1 MPTTS
6 KATIVSDFRRGQI
19 LDAARNAFARHGLA
33 GTTVSQIAH
42 GADVA
47 KGTVYLYFRSKD
59 QILRALLDD
68 AVAELYRD
76 TVPLLA
82 GADTVE
88 DKLRR
93 FLDATLAFFDRHRDF
108 LEQCHFELTPEM
120 RTKTVQGIGKIFAA
134 QIRAWR
140 GVLQRSGK
148 GRALGVAPGSAAA
161 GIVSFAYGL
170 GQQRMK
176 GWVGGARHETVA
188 WATALLLK
196 GLNVS

>member
-6 KATIVSDFRRGQI
+6 KATVVSDFRRGQI

-120 RTKTVQGIGKIFAA
+120 RTKTVQAIGKIFAA

-148 GRALGVAPGSAAA
+148 GRALGVTPGSAAA

>member
-1 MPTTS
+1 MS
-6 KATIVSDFRRGQI
+6 RNKAAVVSDFRRSQI
-19 LDAARNAFARHGLA
+19 LEAARNAFVRHGLT
-33 GTTVSQIAH
+33 GTTVSQIAR

-59 QILRALLDD
+59 EILRQLLDD
-68 AVAELYRD
+68 AVGELLRD
-76 TVPLLA
+76 TVPVLA
-82 GADTVE
+82 EPIALDE
-88 DKLRR
+88 KLRR

-120 RTKTVQGIGKIFAA
+120 RTKTVQAIGKIFAA

-140 GVLQRSGK
+140 GVLAGRSRGSA
-148 GRALGVAPGSAAA
+148 RLAVAPASAAA

-176 GWVGGARHETVA
+176 GWVGGGRPDTVA

-196 GLNVS
+196 GLKVS

>member
-6 KATIVSDFRRGQI
+6 KAAMVSDFRRGQI
-19 LDAARNAFARHGLA
+19 LSAARNAFSRHGLA

-82 GADTVE
+82 GAGTVE
-88 DKLRR
+88 DKLRQ

-120 RTKTVQGIGKIFAA
+120 RTKTVQGTGKVFAS

-140 GVLQRSGK
+140 GVLRKSGR
-148 GRALGVAPGSAAA
+148 GRTLGVAPGNAAA

-170 GQQRMK
+170 GHQRLK

-188 WATALLLK
+188 WGTALLLK

>member
-1 MPTTS
+1 MRTS
-6 KATIVSDFRRGQI
+6 KAAVVSDFRRGQI
-19 LDAARNAFARHGLA
+19 LEAARGAFARHGLA
-33 GTTVSQIAH
+33 GTTVSQIAR

-47 KGTVYLYFRSKD
+47 KGTVYLYFQSKD

-68 AVAELYRD
+68 AVAQLYRD
-76 TVPLLA
+76 TVPVLA
-82 GADTVE
+82 GPGTVE
-88 DKLRR
+88 EKLRR
-93 FLDATLAFFDRHRDF
+93 FIDATLAFFDRHRDF

-120 RTKTVQGIGKIFAA
+120 RTKTVHATGKIFAA

-140 GVLQRSGK
+140 GVLQAGGRS
-148 GRALGVAPGSAAA
+148 RAPGVPAGSAAA

-188 WATALLLK
+188 WGTALLLK
-196 GLNVS
+196 GLRIS

>member
-1 MPTTS
+1 MHTTS
-6 KATIVSDFRRGQI
+6 KAAVVTDFRRGQI
-19 LDAARNAFARHGLA
+19 LSAARSTFVRHGLA
-33 GTTVSQIAH
+33 GTTVSRIAH

-59 QILRALLDD
+59 EILRALLDD

-76 TVPLLA
+76 TVPLLSEP
-82 GADTVE
+82 GTVE
-88 DKLRR
+88 EKLQR
-93 FLDATLAFFDRHRDF
+93 FLDGTLGFFDRHRDF

-140 GVLQRSGK
+140 GVLQRSR
-148 GRALGVAPGSAAA
+148 GRALSVAPGHAAA

-170 GQQRMK
+170 GQQRLK
-176 GWVGGARHETVA
+176 GWVGGARPETVA
-188 WATALLLK
+188 WGTALLLK
-196 GLNVS
+196 GLKVS

>member
-6 KATIVSDFRRGQI
+6 KAAIVSDFRRGQI

-47 KGTVYLYFRSKD
+47 KGTVYLYLRSKD
-59 QILRALLDD
+59 RNPPRAARRRGRRALSRHGP
-68 AVAELYRD
+68 AAR
-76 TVPLLA
+76 

-88 DKLRR
+88 DKLRQ

-120 RTKTVQGIGKIFAA
+120 RTKTVHGIGKIFAS

-188 WATALLLK
+188 WGTALLLK

>member
-6 KATIVSDFRRGQI
+6 KTDVVTDFRRGQI
-19 LDAARNAFARHGLA
+19 LSAARSAFVRHGLA
-33 GTTVSQIAH
+33 GTTVSQIAD

-59 QILRALLDD
+59 EILRALLDD

-82 GADTVE
+82 GPDSVE
-88 DKLRR
+88 QKLQR
-93 FLDATLAFFDRHRDF
+93 FLDGTLAFFDRHRDF

-140 GVLQRSGK
+140 GVLQRSGA
-148 GRALGVAPGSAAA
+148 GRALSVAPGHAAA

-170 GQQRMK
+170 GQQRLK
-176 GWVGGARHETVA
+176 GWVGGARPETVA
-188 WATALLLK
+188 WGTALLLK
-196 GLNVS
+196 GLKVS

>member
-6 KATIVSDFRRGQI
+6 KAAVVTDFRRGQI
-19 LDAARNAFARHGLA
+19 LSAARSAFVRHGLA
-33 GTTVSQIAH
+33 GTTVSRIAH

-59 QILRALLDD
+59 EILRALLDD
-68 AVAELYRD
+68 AMAELYRD
-76 TVPLLA
+76 TVPLLSEPI
-82 GADTVE
+82 TVE

-93 FLDATLAFFDRHRDF
+93 FIDATLAFFDRHRDF

-140 GVLQRSGK
+140 GVLQRRGQ

-176 GWVGGARHETVA
+176 GWVGGARQETVA
-188 WATALLLK
+188 WGTALLLK
-196 GLNVS
+196 GLRVS

>member
-1 MPTTS
+1 MPAS
-6 KATIVSDFRRGQI
+6 KKAVVSDFRRRQI
-19 LDAARNAFARHGLA
+19 LNAARDAFARHGLT
-33 GTTVSQIAH
+33 GTTVHQIAR
-42 GADVA
+42 GADLA
-47 KGTVYLYFRSKD
+47 KGTVYLYFHSKD
-59 QILRALLDD
+59 EILRELLDD

-82 GADTVE
+82 GTGTVE
-88 DKLRR
+88 DKLRL

-120 RTKTVQGIGKIFAA
+120 RTKTVQGTGKIFAA

-140 GVLQRSGK
+140 EVLQKSGRR
-148 GRALGVAPGSAAA
+148 RALGVAPGSAAA

-170 GQQRMK
+170 GQQRLK
-176 GWVGGARHETVA
+176 GWVGGARRETVA
-188 WATALLLK
+188 WGTALLLK